1 MGLAAGYSRV
11 PLLRLVLDLDRD
23 HGSTHFNAERTQVS
37 VDITGQGMVVV
48 DIHSMFRSGSFY

>member
-1 MGLAAGYSRV
+1 
-11 PLLRLVLDLDRD
+11 VLDLDRD